1 VLRKGQRIYGEE
13 DPSTSYQRKASS
25 LGVCC
30 NTCYLCPGIN
40 ATKAGRWPS
49 KRGRRGSGVVT
60 LEQLYIPNIWPPR
73 ACREREGQEQ
83 QCRSKSRQ
91 LPSIICQKST
101 PPTCLRDS
109 GPLNRKLV
117 PTSARRSP
125 RAAGWNC
132 SCWRCISSTA
142 GFVC

>member
-1 VLRKGQRIYGEE
+1 MLRKGQRFYGEE

-49 KRGRRGSGVVT
+49 KRGRRESGVVT
-60 LEQLYIPNIWPPR
+60 LEQLYIPNIR
-73 ACREREGQEQ
+73 QLRGCREREKAKQEP
-83 QCRSKSRQ
+83 QCKSKPRQ
-91 LPSIICQKST
+91 LPSIICQKPT
-101 PPTCLRDS
+101 PPTCLRGS
-109 GPLNRKLV
+109 GPLNRKLI

-132 SCWRCISSTA
+132 SC
-142 GFVC
+142 